1 MMPEPE
7 SSSPMVRYR
16 IPLLIALGTVLYL
29 PFLGLHDLWYPDE
42 LDIAEVCRAMF
53 LSGDWIAPRRMGTIW
68 VDYPPMIYWVGTVS
82 SHVFGTMSA
91 FTLRL
96 PNALAAIATALVTC
110 VGGSRW
116 FSPRA
121 GLWAG
126 VVLLT
131 AQQFVL
137 QAVGYRP
144 DVLFTLFISAGI
156 LLYAEGV
163 GDRPRPW
170 FRIAG
175 FAMFGLAMLAKGP
188 LGLLL
193 PGLVLTLWHGSRRE
207 WRRLLA
213 LVPLSIVALAVY
225 LPWFVACARA
235 MGADSILYE
244 LYAQNFQRFFS
255 GFRGHGRPITYYVV
269 NFWGDLWP
277 WSWLLPVAI
286 WWLRD
291 TPRWRDRRVQLSLWW
306 LGTFIVF
313 LSLAVT
319 KRQLYLLPAY
329 PAFALLLA
337 PWLEAVTRRP
347 PATDIPSPK
356 PVRLWAVGIAVVFLV
371 LAIVSIGASI
381 AFEPIVT
388 RADLNPQEVEVAH
401 LLRAPL
407 AGTGVLLLAAAAW
420 LTMAWRRRDP
430 TTVLV
435 RVVAVHAVLYMVLQ
449 AWVLPAF
456 DPTKTYRPQSQWIR
470 DQIGAGTPFA
480 MVHPRDGMGVRKRG
494 AFGYYTGSMVE
505 LLETQAQV
513 VEFLRQHPES
523 IVLVHDEEADAI
535 FAGNEA
541 GWRARV
547 IRELRTGDHVYLVV
561 RAP

>member
-1 MMPEPE
+1 MSESE
-7 SSSPMVRYR
+7 SSSPLVRYR
-16 IPLLIALGTVLYL
+16 IPLLIALGMLLYI
-29 PFLGLHDLWYPDE
+29 PFLGLRDLWYPDE

-68 VDYPPMIYWVGTVS
+68 VDYPPMIYWVGTIS

-96 PNALAAIATALVTC
+96 PNALAAIATVVVTC

-116 FSPRA
+116 FNPRA

-126 VVLLT
+126 LALLT

-144 DVLFTLFISAGI
+144 DVLFTLFIAAGF
-156 LLYAEGV
+156 LLYAESAGE
-163 GDRPRPW
+163 RPRSW
-170 FRIAG
+170 LRIAG

-193 PGLVLTLWHGSRRE
+193 PGLVLTLWHASRRE

-213 LVPLSIVALAVY
+213 LAPLAIVALAVY

-244 LYAQNFQRFFS
+244 LWAQNFQRFFS
-255 GFRGHGRPITYYVV
+255 GFRGHGRPITYYVI

-277 WSWLLPVAI
+277 WSWLVPVAI
-286 WWLRD
+286 WWLWHAPRRRD
-291 TPRWRDRRVQLSLWW
+291 GRVQLALWW
-306 LGTFIVF
+306 LGAFLVF

-329 PAFALLLA
+329 PAVVLLLA

-356 PVRLWAVGIAVVFLV
+356 PVRVWAVGIAVAFVV
-371 LAIVSIGASI
+371 LAIALIGTGI
-381 AFEPIVT
+381 AFDPIVA
-388 RADLNPQEVEVAH
+388 RAGLNPQEVEVAQ

-407 AGTGVLLLAAAAW
+407 VGTGVLLLAAAAL
-420 LTMAWRRRDP
+420 LTVAWRRRDP

-435 RVVAVHAVLYMVLQ
+435 RVVAVHVVLYMVLQ
-449 AWVLPAF
+449 GWVMPAF
-456 DPTKTYRPQSQWIR
+456 DPTKTYRPQSQWIS
-470 DQIGAGTPFA
+470 DQIGAGTTFA

-513 VEFLRQHPES
+513 VDFLRHHPES
-523 IVLVHDEEADAI
+523 LVLVHDEEADTI
-535 FAGNEA
+535 FAGDEA

-547 IRELRTGDHVYLVV
+547 VRELRTGDHVYLVV